1 MGIKILIVDDHQIMR
16 SMITNML
23 KTNQDYVFVEASN
36 GQQALEILRADPEI
50 KLVLCDVNMPEMD
63 GVQFLDERQNISIHA
78 NTPVMMITSE
88 RGKDLIDKCKEKGVE
103 TWITKPFKK
112 EELIEAIAVA
122 LY

>member
-23 KTNQDYVFVEASN
+23 KSNGGYTFVEASN
-36 GQQALEILRADPEI
+36 GQQALEILRDDPEI
-50 KLVLCDVNMPEMD
+50 RLILCDVNMPEMD
-63 GVQFLDERQNISIHA
+63 GVQFLDERKSISDHA

-112 EELIEAIAVA
+112 EDLIEAVAVA